1 MSSTAPR
8 VTKRGETKAS
18 PLMEQ
23 YRAHKSRHPDA
34 ILFFRL
40 GDFYEMFY
48 EDAELASRL
57 LGLTLTSRNRNDPDP
72 VPLAGVPWHQRDAY
86 VAKLLRLGHKVAI
99 CEQLEDA
106 SQAKGLVERG
116 VTEVLTPGSLLAETF
131 LEDAASRYLAALTWS
146 DGGEPTVGFALIEAS
161 TGEFRAGEAA
171 LSAAAIELSRQAV
184 AEWLLP
190 EGRELPQAL
199 QDLVGG
205 TGAVSTA
212 RDEGDGAA
220 ALVERFGQ
228 AIEWSGPL
236 AAAAAATA
244 MRYLD
249 RVQGGRATQLAA
261 PAWVAVDD
269 AMIVGETARRG
280 LEIFEPS
287 PGGKLEHTLW
297 GVLDRTA
304 TGAGARQLRRWL
316 ERPLLDPAAIEER
329 LDAVAAWVERP
340 VAREK
345 LREILHRAHDLER
358 LTARLAAGKAGPRD
372 LVALGTTLALVPE
385 VAATVDEVP
394 HSAAL
399 ARAATR
405 LHPHRE
411 LVELLAAALAADPP
425 LGLKEGGLIRPGFDA
440 ECDRLRE
447 AARSGKTWI
456 GQLEAQERERTGIP
470 SLKVGY
476 NRVFGY
482 YLEVTRA
489 HQARVPED
497 YERRQ
502 TLANA
507 ERFVTP
513 ELKRLEGEVLG
524 AEEKLRQAEY
534 ERFVT
539 VRDRAATHV
548 GRLGETAASLAEL
561 DAWSALADAAHR
573 YGYVRPRLSADA
585 RLAVRGARHPV
596 VERALGSGR
605 FVGNDIA
612 LDPEARQI
620 LLITGPNMA
629 GKSTYLRTVGLL
641 VVMAQA
647 GSFVPAEAAEIG
659 VCDRLFTRV
668 GASDAVAAGQSTF
681 MVEMVEVAAILREA
695 TRRSLVLLDEVG
707 RGTSTYDGLALAWAI
722 TEELHRE
729 TGPHPR
735 TLFATHYHELTR
747 LAAEL
752 PRLVNLHVR
761 VREVGDDVVF
771 LHQVAEGPADRS
783 YGIHVARLAG
793 LGAPLL
799 ARARKILGD
808 LESQRAHAL
817 PAERSPLDPQLGLF
831 ASAPPEAA
839 RDQIAALAEALRGL
853 DLDELTPRAALSLL
867 AEWQE
872 RFGIPGSSQDN
883 GG

>member
-1 MSSTAPR
+1 MSTPVEPR
-8 VTKRGETKAS
+8 VKKRGEAKPS

-72 VPLAGVPWHQRDAY
+72 VPLAGVPWHQRDTY
-86 VAKLLRLGHKVAI
+86 VARLLRLGHKVAI

-131 LEDAASRYLAALTWS
+131 LEEAASRYLAALSWS
-146 DGGEPTVGFALIEAS
+146 EGERPTVGFALIEAS
-161 TGEFRAGEAA
+161 TGEFRAGESSVGAA
-171 LSAAAIELSRQAV
+171 VIELSRQRV

-190 EGRELPQAL
+190 EGRGLPRDLDAL
-199 QDLVGG
+199 VQSS
-205 TGAVSTA
+205 GAVSML
-212 RDEGDGAA
+212 GATDWASDPVA
-220 ALVERFGQ
+220 ALGERFSAG
-228 AIEWSGPL
+228 IEWKGVWAAES
-236 AAAAAATA
+236 AAAAA
-244 MRYLD
+244 RYLD
-249 RVQGGRATQLAA
+249 RVQGGRAAQLSS
-261 PAWVAVDD
+261 PAWIATDD
-269 AMIVGETARRG
+269 ALIVGDAARRG

-287 PGGKLEHTLW
+287 VGGKTEHTLW
-297 GVLDRTA
+297 GVLDRTR
-304 TGAGARQLRRWL
+304 TGPGARLLRRWL
-316 ERPLLDPAAIEER
+316 ERPLLDPAAIDER
-329 LDAVAAWVERP
+329 LDAVQAWVERP
-340 VAREK
+340 TARER
-345 LREILHRAHDLER
+345 LRESLGRAHDLER

-372 LVALGTTLALVPE
+372 LVALATTLALVPE
-385 VAATVDEVP
+385 IAATVDEVP
-394 HSAAL
+394 HAARLDRAAL
-399 ARAATR
+399 H

-411 LVELLAAALAADPP
+411 LVELLQNALVDDPP
-425 LGLKEGGLIRPGFDA
+425 LALREGGLIRTGYDA

-456 GQLEAQERERTGIP
+456 GQLEANERERTGIA
-470 SLKVGY
+470 SLRVGY

-482 YLEVTRA
+482 YFEVTKSQ
-489 HQARVPED
+489 QARVPD
-497 YERRQ
+497 DFERRQ

-524 AEEKLRQAEY
+524 AEDKLRAAEY

-539 VRDRAATHV
+539 VRERAAAHV
-548 GRLGETAASLAEL
+548 ARLGETAAALAEL
-561 DAWSALADAAHR
+561 DASAALAEVAARH
-573 YGYVRPRLSADA
+573 GYVRPRVSAED
-585 RLAVRGARHPV
+585 RIEVRGARHPV

-605 FVGNDIA
+605 FVGNDIV
-612 LDPEARQI
+612 LDPASRQI

-647 GSFVPAEAAEIG
+647 GSFVPAESAKIG
-659 VCDRLFTRV
+659 IVDRLFTRV
-668 GASDAVAAGQSTF
+668 GASDAVAAGHSTF
-681 MVEMVEVAAILREA
+681 MVEMVEVAAILRDA

-722 TEELHRE
+722 TEDLHRE
-729 TGPHPR
+729 PGARPR

-771 LHQVAEGPADRS
+771 LHQIAEGPADRS

-831 ASAPPEAA
+831 QAREPEAA
-839 RDQIAALAEALRGL
+839 RDHLAALAEALRSL

-872 RFGIPGSSQDN
+872 RFGQGE
-883 GG
+883 